1 VAQKGILLPTIHCES
16 GAENPRKEIGDF
28 TMKPTLFTA
37 ASVGVTSALFR
48 RVNDLVFVSI
58 VLLWVLKATGNW

>member
-1 VAQKGILLPTIHCES
+1 
-16 GAENPRKEIGDF
+16 
-28 TMKPTLFTA
+28 MKPTLFTA

-48 RVNDLVFVSI
+48 RVNGLVFVSI